1 MDTIMV
7 NRLGRIVT
15 YWVKSWDLGN
25 KTWRCFWMK
34 PARPCGRPR
43 ANIQLLM
50 MSLAS
55 DSRVCSLLLNAG
67 RLPPNI
73 FPDIQKWTF
82 FLIPSPI
89 ITPTEALQYLW
100 IIWISQEF
108 YEMCKTKLNPDGI
121 LVTQAAGFGL
131 DSSNL
136 WWSNFELGNFSQNW
150 RIYPLAKQT

>member
-1 MDTIMV
+1 MV

-136 WWSNFELGNFSQNW
+136 W
-150 RIYPLAKQT
+150 

>member
-1 MDTIMV
+1 MV

-82 FLIPSPI
+82 FFPFPYHNTNRSPSVSLDHLDL
-89 ITPTEALQYLW
+89 A
-100 IIWISQEF
+100 
-108 YEMCKTKLNPDGI
+108 GI
-121 LVTQAAGFGL
+121 LRDVQNQAESGWYFGHAGG
-131 DSSNL
+131 
-136 WWSNFELGNFSQNW
+136 WVWLGFVQ
-150 RIYPLAKQT
+150 PLVIQF